1 MRKSIIAAAVAVA
14 ATSVHAQTPTW
25 QYYEDGSAPLQAFV
39 IAKDGAQLILKCD
52 KPGKGK
58 VLAVFVAKAPIAAPL
73 ANGRFESR
81 EVLVQ
86 VDDGGPYD
94 DNLRFNDRF
103 AMAVNQHSER
113 SLTRLLEKIADGQKL
128 DITLRPFKQAPVQM
142 SFAIGGA
149 RAAIAKVYEACKDN
163 TSPLAPTAG

>member
-1 MRKSIIAAAVAVA
+1 MHKSIFAAGVALA

-39 IAKDGAQLILKCD
+39 IAADGAQLILKCE

-58 VLAVFVAKAPIAAPL
+58 VMAVVVTNAPIAAPL

-81 EVLVQ
+81 EVLVR

-94 DNLRFNDRF
+94 DNWRFNDRF
-103 AMAVNQHSER
+103 ATAINQHSER
-113 SLTRLLEKIADGQKL
+113 SLTRLLEKMADGKKL
-128 DITLRPFKQAPVQM
+128 DMTLRPFKQAPVQV
-142 SFAIGGA
+142 SFGIGGA
-149 RAAIAKVYEACKDN
+149 RAAIAKVYEACKD
-163 TSPLAPTAG
+163 TSPLAPSG

>member
-1 MRKSIIAAAVAVA
+1 MRKSIIAAAVAMA

-39 IAKDGAQLILKCD
+39 IARDGAQLILKCD

-58 VLAVFVAKAPIAAPL
+58 VLAVFVANSPIAAPL

-142 SFAIGGA
+142 SFGIGGA
-149 RAAIAKVYEACKDN
+149 RAAITKVYEACKD
-163 TSPLAPTAG
+163 TSPLAPAG